1 MPQTG
6 IENAIRELDG
16 EKKRIQEMISMLRG
30 LYGNP
35 GARPRAKRRRLSPE
49 ARRRISLAAKKRW
62 AKMRGPKKKSA
73 AAKQ

>member
-6 IENAIRELDG
+6 IENAIREL
-16 EKKRIQEMISMLRG
+16 EQERKRIQEMISMLRG

-35 GARPRAKRRRLSPE
+35 GAGPRAKPRRLSAE

-62 AKMRGPKKKSA
+62 AKIREAKKKA
-73 AAKQ
+73 D